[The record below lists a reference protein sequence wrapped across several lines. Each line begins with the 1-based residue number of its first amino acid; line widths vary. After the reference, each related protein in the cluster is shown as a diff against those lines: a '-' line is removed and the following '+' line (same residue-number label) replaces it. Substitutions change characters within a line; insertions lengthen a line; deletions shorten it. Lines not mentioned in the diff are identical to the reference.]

1 MILINLMARTKRPEQ
16 SRADDDAVGSADVL
30 ADIYG
35 EVMAIFCVPDKPG
48 CFLIDV
54 LVLHKDVM
62 HRNGVENV

>member
-1 MILINLMARTKRPEQ
+1 MLILLMAHTKRPEQ
-16 SRADDDAVGSADVL
+16 SRADDDAVGSADVV
-30 ADIYG
+30 ADLLREFMDID
-35 EVMAIFCVPDKPG
+35 CVPDEPG